1 MKEQQQKQTKIKKTR
16 TKKYLLRKTIKE
28 IKRVRWPD
36 KSKNISS
43 MTQIIIFSIVFMIFA
58 FAVSISFTY
67 LWNYFGIGI

>member
-16 TKKYLLRKTIKE
+16 NKKYLLRKTIKE

-58 FAVSISFTY
+58 FAVSIAFTY